1 MREVDQK
8 MSKGKVK
15 NFEKAKINV
24 QRKDFSNFK
33 TYLKEQP
40 KRLVFN
46 FTIFQN
52 CQPKN
57 QKEKSRPQTL
67 NFQNDRTKFYGNN
80 LKRTSK

>member
-1 MREVDQK
+1 MREVDQR

-24 QRKDFSNFK
+24 QRNDFSNFK
-33 TYLKEQP
+33 TYLNVQP
-40 KRLVFN
+40 KRLVFS
-46 FTIFQN
+46 FTIFLN

-57 QKEKSRPQTL
+57 QKEKSQQQTS
-67 NFQNDRTKFYGNN
+67 NFQNDQTKSYGNN